1 MKLKIFWLDKDQEII
16 DLILDKQLDKG
27 FKLLVGSYHQK
38 VYWQVRRMVL
48 IHEDADDVTQ
58 NIFIKIFQHLK
69 DFRSEAKLSSWIY
82 RIAYNESINF
92 IQKRAKEIHTSV
104 EDYTVSKVEDL
115 EDDVYYTGDEI
126 DLKLQKAIA
135 KLPEKQRVIF
145 MMKYYDE
152 MKYEDISVVLET
164 SVGALKASY
173 HHAVKKIEQFIKEE
187 D

>member
-1 MKLKIFWLDKDQEII
+1 MFKIFWLDKDQEII
-16 DLILDKQLDKG
+16 DLIVSQQIDKG

-38 VYWQVRRMVL
+38 VYWQVRCMVL

-92 IQKRAKEIHTSV
+92 IQKRAKEIHQSA
-104 EDYTVSKVEDL
+104 EDYTLGVVDQL
-115 EDDVYYTGDEI
+115 EDDQYYSGEEI

-135 KLPEKQRVIF
+135 QLPEKQRVIF
-145 MMKYYDE
+145 MLKYYDE
-152 MKYEDISVVLET
+152 MKYEEISSILDT
-164 SVGALKASY
+164 SVGGLKASY
-173 HHAVKKIEQFIKEE
+173 HHAVKKIEQFIKES